1 MSLVL
6 INPGPSLSL
15 PIVCIIST
23 LQMKEMEAK
32 RYQYHISKDEKVK
45 TIRSSFVI
53 VNSFASL
60 FLKTVNGDSVLKF

>member
-1 MSLVL
+1 MISNISLVL

-15 PIVCIIST
+15 PIVCVIPT

-32 RYQYHISKDEKVK
+32 RYQDHISKDGKVK

-53 VNSFASL
+53 MNSSASL
-60 FLKTVNGDSVLKF
+60 F